1 VSLISELRER
11 KVVRMAIIYAVAGW
25 GVLQIADIAAGVLGL
40 PDWTLRFTL
49 AVLVLCF
56 PLALVLSWFFKITPE
71 GLRRETAPPTARP
84 SVAVLPFRR
93 RHGHDGRSGRD
104 GDDGD
109 DGEDDDYL
117 ADGLTEET
125 LNALAGIPDLRVPSR
140 RSCFR
145 CRDSGMG
152 PADAAAELGVDYVVD
167 GTLARTPDGFSISVE
182 LVDAGSDT
190 VLWSRTWR
198 HRGETVPE
206 IHHEIARQVAS
217 ALGVRASRD
226 PLSGRATSPRAYDAW
241 LRGRHATHRNTAD
254 GFREAVSCFEEAIE
268 LDEGFAPARAGLS
281 RAYSWLARYGLMTP
295 REGFRRAR
303 DAAERALELDP
314 QLAEAHVALAEI
326 QLSDERDFAGT
337 ETSLRRALD
346 LQPGNADTHAHLGH
360 FLAMLG
366 RLDEAIAVR
375 QRSVELD
382 PLSEQAHIGL
392 ADTLFLA
399 GRHAEACHEL
409 NRIRELAPGFPV
421 AHLEARIALAEDR
434 PADALRIIEE
444 EPLEWRR
451 LYIGAIALHRLGET
465 AAARARLEELT
476 RRYGDEIAL
485 QAAIVHAQ
493 FGEPDAAFR
502 WLDTAIEQRDP
513 GLIEL
518 RADPELQPLRSDP
531 RYEHVLHGAG
541 FL

>member
-1 VSLISELRER
+1 VSFISELRER

-56 PLALVLSWFFKITPE
+56 PLALILSWFFKITPG
-71 GLRRETAPPTARP
+71 GLRRETASLSHRP

-93 RHGHDGRSGRD
+93 QGAEDG
-104 GDDGD
+104 
-109 DGEDDDYL
+109 DDYL

-125 LNALAGIPDLRVPSR
+125 LNALAGIRDLRVPSR

-145 CRDSGMG
+145 WRDS
-152 PADAAAELGVDYVVD
+152 ATELAKAAAQLGVEYIVD
-167 GTLARTPDGFSISVE
+167 GTLTRRADGFTVSVE
-182 LVDAGSDT
+182 LVDAASDS

-198 HRGETVPE
+198 HRGEAVPE
-206 IHHEIARQVAS
+206 IHQEIARQVAS
-217 ALGVRASRD
+217 TLGVRADSD
-226 PLSGRATSPRAYDAW
+226 AHSGTTTSPRAYDAW
-241 LRGRHATHRNTAD
+241 LRGRHAAHRNTAD

-268 LDEGFAPARAGLS
+268 LDGDFAPALAALA
-281 RAYSWLARYGLMTP
+281 RAYSWLARYGLITP

-303 DAAERALELDP
+303 AAVDRALTLDP
-314 QLAEAHVALAEI
+314 QLAEGHVALAEI
-326 QLSDERDFAGT
+326 QLSDETDFAAA
-337 ETSLRRALD
+337 EASLRRALD
-346 LQPGNADTHAHLGH
+346 LLPGNADTHAHLGH
-360 FLAMLG
+360 FLAMVG
-366 RLDEAIAVR
+366 RLEEAIAVR

-382 PLSEQAHIGL
+382 PLSEQAHLGL

-399 GRHAEACHEL
+399 GHHAEAGHEL
-409 NRIRELAPGFPV
+409 NRIRELAPNFPV
-421 AHLEARIALAEDR
+421 AHLEARIALAEGR
-434 PADALRIIEE
+434 PDDALHIIGD

-451 LYIGAIALHRLGET
+451 LYISAIALHRLGRT
-465 AAARARLEELT
+465 AEARSRLDELT

-493 FGEPDAAFR
+493 FGEPDQAFH

-518 RADPELQPLRSDP
+518 RADPELEPLRSDP
-531 RYEHVLHGAG
+531 RYEDVLRSAG
-541 FL
+541 LL

>member
-1 VSLISELRER
+1 MSLISELRER

-49 AVLVLCF
+49 VVLVLCF

-71 GLRRETAPPTARP
+71 GLRRETAPLTTRP
-84 SVAVLPFRR
+84 SVAVLPFRHRHDPAGRGGR
-93 RHGHDGRSGRD
+93 RGGDSEDG
-104 GDDGD
+104 
-109 DGEDDDYL
+109 DDYL

-125 LNALAGIPDLRVPSR
+125 LSALARIPDLRVPSR

-145 CRDSGMG
+145 CGDSGTG
-152 PADAAAELGVDYVVD
+152 PADAAAELGVNYVVE
-167 GTLARTPDGFSISVE
+167 GTLARTPDGFSVSVE
-182 LVDAGSDT
+182 LVDAGSDS

-206 IHHEIARQVAS
+206 IHHEIARRVAS

-226 PLSGRATSPRAYDAW
+226 PRSDRNTSPRAYDAW

-254 GFREAVSCFEEAIE
+254 GYREAVACFEEAIE
-268 LDEGFAPARAGLS
+268 IDEGFAPALAGLA
-281 RAYSWLARYGLMTP
+281 RAYSWLARYGLITP

-303 DAAERALELDP
+303 AAADRALELDP
-314 QLAEAHVALAEI
+314 ELAEAHVALAEI
-326 QLSDERDFAGT
+326 RLSDERDFSGT
-337 ETSLRRALD
+337 EAALRRALD

-375 QRSVELD
+375 RRSVELD
-382 PLSEQAHIGL
+382 PLSEQAHLGL

-399 GRHAEACHEL
+399 GRHAEARHEL

-451 LYIGAIALHRLGET
+451 LYIGAIALHRLGE
-465 AAARARLEELT
+465 LT

-493 FGEPDAAFR
+493 FGEPDDAFG
-502 WLDTAIEQRDP
+502 WLETAIEQRDP

-518 RADPELQPLRSDP
+518 RADPELEPLRSDP
-531 RYEHVLHGAG
+531 RYRHVVRSAG

>member
-1 VSLISELRER
+1 VSFISELRER

-71 GLRRETAPPTARP
+71 GLRRETAPLRHRR
-84 SVAVLPFRR
+84 SVAVLPFR
-93 RHGHDGRSGRD
+93 HHNGAG
-104 GDDGD
+104 GDDG
-109 DGEDDDYL
+109 GPRDDYL

-145 CRDSGMG
+145 CRDS
-152 PADAAAELGVDYVVD
+152 ATDLAKAAAELGVEYVVD
-167 GTLARTPDGFSISVE
+167 GTLTRRAGGFTVSVE
-182 LVDAGSDT
+182 LVDAGSDS
-190 VLWSRTWR
+190 VLWSRTWQ
-198 HRGETVPE
+198 HRGEAVPE
-206 IHHEIARQVAS
+206 IHQEIAREVAS
-217 ALGVRASRD
+217 ALGVRAGRD
-226 PLSGRATSPRAYDAW
+226 PRSGRTTSPRAYDAW
-241 LRGRHATHRNTAD
+241 LRGRHAAHRNTAD
-254 GFREAVSCFEEAIE
+254 GLREAVSCFEEAIE
-268 LDEGFAPARAGLS
+268 LDAGFAPALAALA
-281 RAYSWLARYGLMTP
+281 RAYSWLARYGLITP
-295 REGFRRAR
+295 QAGFRRAR
-303 DAAERALELDP
+303 EALDRALALDP
-314 QLAEAHVALAEI
+314 QLAEGHVALAEI
-326 QLSDERDFAGT
+326 QLSDDRDFTAA
-337 ETSLRRALD
+337 EASLRRALD
-346 LQPGNADTHAHLGH
+346 LQPENADTHAHLGH
-360 FLAMLG
+360 FLAMVG

-382 PLSEQAHIGL
+382 PLSEQAHLGL

-399 GRHAEACHEL
+399 GRHAAARHEL
-409 NRIRELAPGFPV
+409 NRIRELAPDFPV

-434 PADALRIIEE
+434 PADALHIIGG

-451 LYIGAIALHRLGET
+451 LYISAIALHRLGRT
-465 AAARARLEELT
+465 AEARSRLDELT
-476 RRYGDEIAL
+476 GDYGDEIAL

-493 FGEPDAAFR
+493 FGEPDRAFH

-518 RADPELQPLRSDP
+518 RADPELEPLRSDP
-531 RYEHVLHGAG
+531 RYEDVLRGAG
-541 FL
+541 ML